1 MKLINR
7 LKRVVAEVFNTTVKE
22 IDGRSRRAEPSEAR
36 HVCFYYARRSL
47 KLGVVESGEIC
58 KRHHTAAIYAT
69 KKVENLLTYD
79 LAFIER
85 IRAIEDQMPELK
97 ENL

>member
-1 MKLINR
+1 
-7 LKRVVAEVFNTTVKE
+7 VFNTTVKE
-22 IDGRSRRAEPSEAR
+22 IDGRSRKSEPSEAR

-47 KLGVVESGEIC
+47 KMGVVESGEIC

-79 LAFIER
+79 LNFIER

>member
-1 MKLINR
+1 
-7 LKRVVAEVFNTTVKE
+7 
-22 IDGRSRRAEPSEAR
+22 
-36 HVCFYYARRSL
+36 
-47 KLGVVESGEIC
+47 
-58 KRHHTAAIYAT
+58 AAIYAT

-79 LAFIER
+79 LNFIER